1 MYESRAP
8 FGALPCAVNKPAD
21 ANASPRTPVLIT
33 EQQLLFASRLPA
45 MPLRPAKP
53 SRRWTGTARLI
64 GASLRAMFPPTTS
77 NEVQPRRRHYPSRN
91 NILEDSRMTREMLRL

>member
-8 FGALPCAVNKPAD
+8 VGALPCAVNKPAD

-33 EQQLLFASRLPA
+33 EQQLLFATAAA

-53 SRRWTGTARLI
+53 SRRWTGTARYRSVPA
-64 GASLRAMFPPTTS
+64 GDVPNDQQRGSTASPALP
-77 NEVQPRRRHYPSRN
+77 VPR
-91 NILEDSRMTREMLRL
+91 

>member
-1 MYESRAP
+1 MYESRGP
-8 FGALPCAVNKPAD
+8 FGALPRAVNKPAD

-33 EQQLLFASRLPA
+33 EQQLLFATAAA

-53 SRRWTGTARLI
+53 SRRWTGTARVI
-64 GASLRAMFPPTTS
+64 GACLPAMFPTTS